1 MNLSVAN
8 TFKITSVHNL
18 MDRITEIT
26 EFFNYLQTR
35 EQVLEKYI
43 DLIKSKDFLY
53 QNIQDV
59 CLTCWVSWIVALEQF
74 LEFHEALVKTF
85 EEIYHNEEGKFNRD
99 SVKKIFCF
107 YH

>member
-1 MNLSVAN
+1 M
-8 TFKITSVHNL
+8 SVHNL

-26 EFFNYLQTR
+26 EFFNYSQTR

-43 DLIKSKDFLY
+43 DLNKSKVFLR
-53 QNIQDV
+53 QKIQDV
-59 CLTCWVSWIVALEQF
+59 CLTRWLSWIVGLEKC

-99 SVKKIFCF
+99 SIKKMFCF